1 MNDEEVSFKIVR
13 LYFEEVA
20 RLGFK
25 RQLDLD
31 QIINSYFY
39 TLKKIKDK
47 DAVMRRIVREIEAA
61 ERAEK
66 KETVQTRTVTTTA
79 TTTVPVTK
87 EVTTATT
94 TVPVTKE
101 VTTTTFTQGKPRTK
115 SITDIIEEK

>member
-47 DAVMRRIVREIEAA
+47 DVVMRRIVKEIEAA
-61 ERAEK
+61 EKAEK
-66 KETVQTRTVTTTA
+66 KEVFQTKTVTTTA
-79 TTTVPVTK
+79 TTQVPV
-87 EVTTATT
+87 V
-94 TVPVTKE
+94 KE
-101 VTTTTFTQGKPRTK
+101 VTTTTVTSEKPKGK

>member
-1 MNDEEVSFKIVR
+1 

-31 QIINSYFY
+31 QIINAYFY

-61 ERAEK
+61 EKAEK
-66 KETVQTRTVTTTA
+66 KEVFQTKTVTTTA
-79 TTTVPVTK
+79 TATVPV
-87 EVTTATT
+87 V
-94 TVPVTKE
+94 KE
-101 VTTTTFTQGKPRTK
+101 VTTTTVTSGNPKGK